1 MFTVFFQNKGKIV
14 TGTYLPFGMGPR
26 QCIGMQIAK
35 IEAKVLMFEILRN
48 FSLEPCEKTQIPM
61 VLDDDHFGKI
71 KGGCHIKFVPRN

>member
-1 MFTVFFQNKGKIV
+1 
-14 TGTYLPFGMGPR
+14 
-26 QCIGMQIAK
+26 MQIAK